1 LLGALLVIT
10 GVSAGQEGFGK
21 MFQVTPDLSGHP
33 NRTACAK
40 QEELLL
46 ISDLLTY
53 RLGKMPR
60 NHAKD
65 EADEAISFYIVA
77 VFLGYSRCT

>member
-1 LLGALLVIT
+1 MH
-10 GVSAGQEGFGK
+10 GK
-21 MFQVTPDLSGHP
+21 QSSSNNLQRRENADRDHQAETKKRLWQWKL
-33 NRTACAK
+33 TAPLQGRFVCI
-40 QEELLL
+40 